1 MLQHLGENGRF
12 YYKLLQ
18 ETPDGLDVFEHGR
31 EISSGLRTFCK
42 EISWRL
48 VKENFRISRR
58 TFEYIVRVVG
68 PDLSKRDT
76 KLDRSLST
84 KSCKWNLYWKIQCL
98 FLPDALFAWESRFT
112 RSLHDRTKRF
122 VENVTNTRSGSEILP
137 SHKRIY
143 LSSRPWLPTVTL
155 LDHSVITT
163 FTCVAFWL
171 LTAKCLVS
179 LITTIII
186 IIATWRP
193 SSLFQEA
200 GLSLPH
206 SWLA

>member
-1 MLQHLGENGRF
+1 MI
-12 YYKLLQ
+12 LLQ
-18 ETPDGLDVFEHGR
+18 TA
-31 EISSGLRTFCK
+31 LRNTRRARRAWAWPRNQFWV
-42 EISWRL
+42 ESLLQGDFVEDWW
-48 VKENFRISRR
+48 KENFRISRR

-155 LDHSVITT
+155 LDHRVITT
-163 FTCVAFWL
+163 FTLVKFPLSSAAF
-171 LTAKCLVS
+171 TKVS
-179 LITTIII
+179 VGVYTRKMFP
-186 IIATWRP
+186 W
-193 SSLFQEA
+193 
-200 GLSLPH
+200 
-206 SWLA
+206 